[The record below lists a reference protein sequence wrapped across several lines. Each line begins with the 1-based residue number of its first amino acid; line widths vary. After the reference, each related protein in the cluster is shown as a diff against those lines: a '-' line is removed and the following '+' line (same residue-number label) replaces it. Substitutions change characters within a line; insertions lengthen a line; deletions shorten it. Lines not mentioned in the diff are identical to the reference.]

1 MQKMP
6 NFFYIQVN
14 SMMTIKKNISKEY
27 YSVQYFLFHSTI
39 ISFFSLEIDY
49 FVRKT
54 TQKRTR
60 KKDEKLALKKSR
72 NWHQGAIPPVKDKS
86 PLKRRKKIFVE

>member
-1 MQKMP
+1 
-6 NFFYIQVN
+6 
-14 SMMTIKKNISKEY
+14 MTIKTNISKEY

-39 ISFFSLEIDY
+39 ISFFFPENDY

-60 KKDEKLALKKSR
+60 KKKDEKLALKKSR